1 MLQTQSIGLS
11 PTSAIEGAVAQAGC
25 PILLIDPEAR
35 IRFANAAACQWL
47 GYPREQLQS
56 LRVPDID
63 TDWPAHRWKS
73 DWPRLRVPQPQT
85 FSSRL
90 IARDRTVIP
99 VEVITNHVTQEEGEF
114 LLVFFH
120 DPRQRQLGER
130 QINDPQH
137 RDALTQMPNREVL
150 QDRLSQA
157 ITARQGEDLPPFALL
172 FCDMD
177 RFKVINDSLGH
188 LSGDELLVRFST
200 RVARCVEEFRAE
212 HAAETSRDTICRMG
226 GDEFVILLDPVAN
239 AGQAAELAEQLLRA
253 TSIPYRIS
261 GHDVLA
267 TNSLGIVLHDPRYK
281 TADQVLRDADN
292 AMYRAKDRGG
302 NCYVVFDRA
311 MHDEAMAR
319 LVLEYDLARA
329 IESDQFTVHYQPIV
343 SLADG
348 SLRAVEALIR
358 WRHPE
363 KGLVSPAQFIPIAE
377 ETGLIVPIGRWVLE
391 TACRQMADW
400 QQRLGD
406 RAPQNLAVNLSRR
419 QLIDKSLLEDVRI
432 AIGQAGLDP
441 NCVELEVTE
450 SVVMDNLDRVLPV
463 MERLRSLEVDL
474 ALDDFGTGH
483 SSLSCLHEF
492 PIDTLKIDRAFI
504 ANMGRQVKFTA
515 LTQAII
521 SLAHDLG
528 IGVVAEGIETLE
540 QLTQLQAL
548 ECNNAQG
555 YFFSKPL
562 AAEALEQWIVAAKP
576 LAPTAA

>member
-1 MLQTQSIGLS
+1 V
-11 PTSAIEGAVAQAGC
+11 VAQAGS
-25 PILLIDPEAR
+25 PILLIDSEAH
-35 IRFANAAACQWL
+35 IRLANAAACQWL
-47 GYPREQLQS
+47 GYTCDELQS
-56 LRVPDID
+56 LSVPDID
-63 TDWPAHRWKS
+63 TDWPAHRWKN
-73 DWPRLRVPQPQT
+73 DWPRLCVPQPQT
-85 FSSRL
+85 FRSRL
-90 IARDRTVIP
+90 ITKDRTVIP
-99 VEVITNHVTQEEGEF
+99 VEVITNHVTQDGGEF

-120 DPRQRQLGER
+120 DPRQRQLGE
-130 QINDPQH
+130 QQVNDPHH

-157 ITARQGEDLPPFALL
+157 IRARHDEDLPPFALL

-200 RVARCVEEFRAE
+200 RVARCVDEFRTE
-212 HAAETSRDTICRMG
+212 HDAKLCRDTICRMG
-226 GDEFVILLDPVAN
+226 GDEFVILLDPVMN
-239 AGQAAELAEQLLRA
+239 AEAAAQLAEQLLRT

-267 TNSLGIVLHDPRYK
+267 TNSMGIVLHDKRYK

-302 NCYVVFDRA
+302 NCYVVFDKA

-329 IESDQFTVHYQPIV
+329 VESDQFTVHYQPIV

-358 WRHPE
+358 WQHPA

-400 QQRLGD
+400 QHRLGD
-406 RAPQNLAVNLSRR
+406 RAPRVLSVNLSRR

-441 NCVELEVTE
+441 GCIELEVTE

-463 MERLRSLEVDL
+463 MERLRSLEVAL

-555 YFFSKPL
+555 YYFAKPL
-562 AAEALEQWIVAAKP
+562 PADELEQWIVAAEP
-576 LAPTAA
+576 LVTLAV